1 MGGGAINEGG
11 QLMSGGCFDGRLCI
25 TSTVD
30 NIHVHVEGR
39 GAINE
44 GGGINEWGVL

>member
-1 MGGGAINEGG
+1 
-11 QLMSGGCFDGRLCI
+11 MSGGWFDGRLCI

-30 NIHVHVEGR
+30 NIHMYMYMYTVEGR

-44 GGGINEWGVL
+44 GGGD